1 MTDNKRFWIYILVV
15 FGFGWL
21 MQAAGMM
28 LGGLWFTVCLSVCM
42 FAPLLGVLISHG
54 SLKTARTGI
63 GWKAPLRGKVR
74 WYLAAWFGPAALS
87 ILGAAVFFLLLP
99 SRFDGRM
106 SLLASQLEAV
116 EAAGQSVPF
125 TPALL
130 AVITLLQSISYA
142 PLFNMLFAVG
152 EETGWRGYMTPYLT
166 ERFGRTKGL
175 LLSGAIWGAWHW
187 PVIALVGYNFG
198 TGYPAYPLPGL
209 LAMCLGCAALGILLS
224 LLYDKTGSIW
234 APALAHGA
242 VNAAAG
248 IGALFLVPGNSSRL
262 LGPTLFGLV
271 AGIPLFALAAWVLL
285 RKPAPEPEAAPE
297 E

>member
-1 MTDNKRFWIYILVV
+1 MTEKKRFWIYLLVT

-21 MQAAGMM
+21 AQAAGIL
-28 LGGLWFTVCLSVCM
+28 LGGLWFTACLSVCM
-42 FAPLLGVLISHG
+42 FAPLLGVLVSHG

-63 GWKAPLRGKVR
+63 GWKAPLQGKVR
-74 WYLAAWFGPAALS
+74 WYLAAWFGPALLS
-87 ILGAAVFFLLLP
+87 ILGAAVFFLLMP
-99 SRFDGRM
+99 SRFDGSM
-106 SLLASQLEAV
+106 SLLASQVEAA
-116 EAAGQSVPF
+116 EAAGQSIPF

-130 AVITLLQSISYA
+130 AVITLLQAVSYA

-166 ERFGRTKGL
+166 ERLGRTRGL

-187 PVIALVGYNFG
+187 PAIALVGYNFG

-209 LAMCLGCAALGILLS
+209 LAMCVGCAALGILLS
-224 LLYDKTGSIW
+224 LLYDRTGSIW

-248 IGALFLVPGNSSRL
+248 VSSVFLAPGTSSLL
-262 LGPTLFGLV
+262 LGPTLLGFL
-271 AGIPLFALAAWVLL
+271 AGIPLYLLALLVLL
-285 RKPAPEPEAAPE
+285 RRRGE
-297 E
+297 